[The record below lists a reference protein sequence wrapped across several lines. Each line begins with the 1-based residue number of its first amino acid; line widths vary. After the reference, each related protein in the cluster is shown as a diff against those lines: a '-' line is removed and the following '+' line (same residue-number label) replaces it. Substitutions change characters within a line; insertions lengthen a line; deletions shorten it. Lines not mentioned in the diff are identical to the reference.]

1 MPMQEYNMS
10 KRLESGW
17 KSVLHDSR
25 TVSAVDPSRYAKRF
39 RTFMKKVFT

>member
-1 MPMQEYNMS
+1 MQEYNMG

-25 TVSAVDPSRYAKRF
+25 TVSSVNPHRYAKRF
-39 RTFMKKVFT
+39 RAFMKKVFT